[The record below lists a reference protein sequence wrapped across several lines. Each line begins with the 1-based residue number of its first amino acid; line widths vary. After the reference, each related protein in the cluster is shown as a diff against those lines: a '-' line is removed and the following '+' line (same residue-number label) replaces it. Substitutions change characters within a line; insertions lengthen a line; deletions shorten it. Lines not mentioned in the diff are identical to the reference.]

1 MFIKYFIQKDIWLNI
16 IFSLNE
22 SWCIIMNILLLSTIY
37 PLPSKGNRGTSV
49 CHYFAKE
56 WVKEGHNVRVVHYQA
71 VYPFFF
77 YWAARVAQNLIATKT
92 GAVVYTKRDRGAQYE
107 WDGVQVLRIPLFK
120 LIPHGKFLSIA
131 INKSIKEIIKNNA
144 ENSFI
149 PDIVVGH
156 FPNPQIAVVARL
168 KRVYSSATTAI
179 VIHGDLDQLKSIYG
193 EGFKDFYRKID
204 LWGFRSKKVREDFEK
219 KYGKL
224 RHSFIC
230 YSGVPANYITESN
243 THSFKNPLNKFI
255 YVGEM
260 IKRKYPAEIIEA
272 LVNVYE
278 DKNFRIDYVGNG
290 RELETIKLKMEKY
303 LLQKQVVICGRIPR
317 DEIKAKYDNADCMIM
332 ISRGEAYGLVYL
344 EAMARGCIT
353 IASRG
358 EGFDGVIED
367 GVNGFLCEAGN
378 TQELANIIR
387 KINALTSEER
397 LAISEKAIE
406 TSRRLTDKNAAD
418 LYLNN
423 LIIK

>member
-1 MFIKYFIQKDIWLNI
+1 
-16 IFSLNE
+16 
-22 SWCIIMNILLLSTIY
+22 
-37 PLPSKGNRGTSV
+37 
-49 CHYFAKE
+49 
-56 WVKEGHNVRVVHYQA
+56 
-71 VYPFFF
+71 
-77 YWAARVAQNLIATKT
+77 
-92 GAVVYTKRDRGAQYE
+92 
-107 WDGVQVLRIPLFK
+107 
-120 LIPHGKFLSIA
+120 
-131 INKSIKEIIKNNA
+131 
-144 ENSFI
+144 
-149 PDIVVGH
+149 
-156 FPNPQIAVVARL
+156 
-168 KRVYSSATTAI
+168 
-179 VIHGDLDQLKSIYG
+179 
-193 EGFKDFYRKID
+193 
-204 LWGFRSKKVREDFEK
+204 
-219 KYGKL
+219 
-224 RHSFIC
+224 
-230 YSGVPANYITESN
+230 
-243 THSFKNPLNKFI
+243 
-255 YVGEM
+255 M

-406 TSRRLTDKNAAD
+406 TSR
-418 LYLNN
+418 
-423 LIIK
+423 